1 MDDGAVSNTFVSDV
15 VARAHRAIDGFK
27 DRAKDEDT
35 LRGVLGDLKIQMVRS
50 IHRISIETSIFEHLN
65 DEYSQLK
72 SALVRST

>member
-1 MDDGAVSNTFVSDV
+1 
-15 VARAHRAIDGFK
+15 
-27 DRAKDEDT
+27 
-35 LRGVLGDLKIQMVRS
+35 MVRS